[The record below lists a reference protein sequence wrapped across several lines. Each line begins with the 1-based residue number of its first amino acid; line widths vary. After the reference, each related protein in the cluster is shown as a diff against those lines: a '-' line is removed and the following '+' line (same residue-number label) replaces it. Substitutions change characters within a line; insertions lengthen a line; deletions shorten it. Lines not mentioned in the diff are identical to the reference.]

1 VRISPPSTA
10 HAKPIVALEQQHSVV
25 PIEQTKTVLA
35 YAPPAA
41 KPPISEPRPQ
51 PLIDHRFD
59 GVLTAGEIARF
70 KRALRLSPDQQ
81 PHWPPVEAVLQD
93 IGRRQTAQVI
103 SGRKAE
109 VDSGSLQRLYTAA
122 QPLLAIMRPD
132 QKEQVRKLARS
143 LGFGS
148 YASMI

>member
-1 VRISPPSTA
+1 
-10 HAKPIVALEQQHSVV
+10 
-25 PIEQTKTVLA
+25 
-35 YAPPAA
+35 
-41 KPPISEPRPQ
+41 
-51 PLIDHRFD
+51 
-59 GVLTAGEIARF
+59 VLTSAEIARL
-70 KRALRLSPDQQ
+70 KRGLRLSPDQQ

-93 IGRRQTAQVI
+93 IGKRQTAQVI

-109 VDSGSLQRLYTAA
+109 VDSGSLQRLYAAA

-132 QKEQVRKLARS
+132 QKEQVRRLAHS